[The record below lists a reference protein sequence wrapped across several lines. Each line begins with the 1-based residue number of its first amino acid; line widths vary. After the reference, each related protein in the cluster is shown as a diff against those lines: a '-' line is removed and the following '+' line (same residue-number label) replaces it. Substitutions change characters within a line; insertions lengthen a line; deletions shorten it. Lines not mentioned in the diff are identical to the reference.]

1 MLWNYSWPCCMRV
14 FSTVRG
20 MLLCCA
26 AQHNVAMMIVV
37 AGALL
42 NDKGQVLVSQRKP
55 SQSFPGMTCP
65 ITFLPLLAN

>member
-1 MLWNYSWPCCMRV
+1 MRWCQV
-14 FSTVRG
+14 VKG
-20 MLLCCA
+20 LLLCCA

-55 SQSFPGMTCP
+55 SQSFPGMT
-65 ITFLPLLAN
+65 FLRTGHQC